1 MASGDPVA
9 PRTALC
15 TTQGLCPPPNPWLL
29 STLSTPYPGPP
40 GVSVS
45 SVFQGDTS
53 LTRFPLG
60 VTEGARSGHQIRHT
74 SGPPRGDRHVLVFIP
89 AAKPTALLRGEN
101 SRNVRL
107 DPPLTHQVHRKQDS
121 KNKDRCWM
129 T

>member
-9 PRTALC
+9 PKAALC

-60 VTEGARSGHQIRHT
+60 VTWG
-74 SGPPRGDRHVLVFIP
+74 LVP
-89 AAKPTALLRGEN
+89 DTRYGTRRAHPEETAM
-101 SRNVRL
+101 S
-107 DPPLTHQVHRKQDS
+107 
-121 KNKDRCWM
+121 
-129 T
+129 